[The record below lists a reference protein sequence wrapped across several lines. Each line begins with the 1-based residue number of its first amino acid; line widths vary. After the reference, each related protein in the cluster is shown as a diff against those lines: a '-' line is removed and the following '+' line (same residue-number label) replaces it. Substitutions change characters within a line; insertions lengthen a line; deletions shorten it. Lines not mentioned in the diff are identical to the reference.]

1 MRAAIHHLINCD
13 TFDFYPE
20 TTLATKR
27 GTHQE
32 RLHLQKKT
40 MLWNYTD
47 KNATS
52 NELEHLPGHETCFCY
67 FQDIWKLSNLE
78 EEAVNHSEE
87 SRFHLNS
94 VRSFELLKNSPKLYV
109 HI

>member
-20 TTLATKR
+20 TTLAAKS

-32 RLHLQKKT
+32 RLHLQNKA

-52 NELEHLPGHETCFCY
+52 SELKHLPGHEPCFFY
-67 FQDIWKLSNLE
+67 FQVICKQSNLM
-78 EEAVNHSEE
+78 EEALNHSEE
-87 SRFHLNS
+87 SRFHLKFVS
-94 VRSFELLKNSPKLYV
+94 SFEHLKNSRKLYV
-109 HI
+109 HN

>member
-1 MRAAIHHLINCD
+1 MRVAIHHLINCD

-52 NELEHLPGHETCFCY
+52 SELKHLPGNEPCIFLFPGYLQTKQPDGGGF
-67 FQDIWKLSNLE
+67 
-78 EEAVNHSEE
+78 E
-87 SRFHLNS
+87 SF
-94 VRSFELLKNSPKLYV
+94 
-109 HI
+109 